1 MHLNVFKKNKNLHQ
15 PGIESGPPALNAG
28 IFHVPLYRQCGSR
41 EDINLFF
48 DNLAMISLFI
58 PSDLLSDS
66 VRGDNQHCRMMANV
80 QRKSDH
86 LREKKVVHM

>member
-1 MHLNVFKKNKNLHQ
+1 MHQ

-28 IFHVPLYRQCGSR
+28 NLHVPLNRQSGSR
-41 EDINLFF
+41 EDINIFF
-48 DNLAMISLFI
+48 DNLMISLFI
-58 PSDLLSDS
+58 PSDLLPDS

-86 LREKKVVHM
+86 WREKKVVR

>member
-1 MHLNVFKKNKNLHQ
+1 MHQ

-28 IFHVPLYRQCGSR
+28 IFHVPLNRQCGSR

-48 DNLAMISLFI
+48 DNLVMISLFI
-58 PSDLLSDS
+58 HVPSDLLPDS
-66 VRGDNQHCRMMANV
+66 VRRDNQHCRMMANV

-86 LREKKVVHM
+86 LREKKVVR

>member
-1 MHLNVFKKNKNLHQ
+1 MHQ
-15 PGIESGPPALNAG
+15 PGIESVPPALNAG
-28 IFHVPLYRQCGSR
+28 IFHVPLNQCGSR

-66 VRGDNQHCRMMANV
+66 VRRDNQHCRMMANV
-80 QRKSDH
+80 QRKSEL
-86 LREKKVVHM
+86 LREKKVVR

>member
-1 MHLNVFKKNKNLHQ
+1 MHQ

-28 IFHVPLYRQCGSR
+28 IFHVPLNRQCGSR

-58 PSDLLSDS
+58 PSDLLPDS
-66 VRGDNQHCRMMANV
+66 VRRGNQHCRMMAYV
-80 QRKSDH
+80 QKKSDH
-86 LREKKVVHM
+86 LREKKVVR

>member
-1 MHLNVFKKNKNLHQ
+1 MHQ

-58 PSDLLSDS
+58 PSVSLPDS
-66 VRGDNQHCRMMANV
+66 VRRDNQHCKMMANV

-86 LREKKVVHM
+86 LREKKVVR

>member
-1 MHLNVFKKNKNLHQ
+1 MFSKKKNLHQ

-28 IFHVPLYRQCGSR
+28 IFHVPLNRQSGSR

-58 PSDLLSDS
+58 PSDLLPDS
-66 VRGDNQHCRMMANV
+66 VRRDNQHCRMMANV

-86 LREKKVVHM
+86 LREKKVVR

>member
-1 MHLNVFKKNKNLHQ
+1 MNCISTFSKKKLHQ
-15 PGIESGPPALNAG
+15 PGIESGPPALNAS
-28 IFHVPLYRQCGSR
+28 ILHVPLNRQCGSR

-66 VRGDNQHCRMMANV
+66 VRRDNQHCRMMANV
-80 QRKSDH
+80 QRKSEL
-86 LREKKVVHM
+86 LREKKVVR

>member
-1 MHLNVFKKNKNLHQ
+1 MFSKKNLHQ

-58 PSDLLSDS
+58 PSDLLPDS
-66 VRGDNQHCRMMANV
+66 VRGDNQNCRMMANV
-80 QRKSDH
+80 LRKSDH
-86 LREKKVVHM
+86 LREKKVVR